1 MLKDATQSGSIGSGA
16 VRSGGAKSGE
26 AKRRFFTPSRIVF
39 AASCLVLV
47 FQASASR
54 MLKIDEGKIGI
65 PGLHAIPWQVGPWK
79 AAGEQSIDAET
90 EAVLKPDEYI
100 LRDYVGASGRSVDLF
115 VAYFKSLQ
123 NTYGPHSPSICLP
136 GSGWL
141 VSSSKIV
148 NFPVPGRAD
157 GIPVNLYT
165 MEKASHRILVM
176 YWYQNDRDVWAEEY
190 HAKLRLL
197 PDLIRYRR
205 SDVSLVRLVT
215 PWDGASSDSQ
225 VADCKRFTAQ
235 MFPLLAQHFA
245 SIH

>member
-1 MLKDATQSGSIGSGA
+1 MLKDATSSPSVGSDP
-16 VRSGGAKSGE
+16 VRSDAVKSGE
-26 AKRRFFTPSRIVF
+26 GKRRLFTPSRVVF

-54 MLKIDEGKIGI
+54 MLKIDEGNIGV

-79 AAGEQSIDAET
+79 ATGEQSIGPDT

-100 LRDYVGASGRSVDLF
+100 LRDYANEKGGSVDLF

-165 MEKASHRILVM
+165 MEKASQRILVM

-215 PWDGASSDSQ
+215 PWDGASFDSQ
-225 VADCKRFTAQ
+225 VADCKQFTAS
-235 MFPLLAQHFA
+235 MFPFLAQHFA